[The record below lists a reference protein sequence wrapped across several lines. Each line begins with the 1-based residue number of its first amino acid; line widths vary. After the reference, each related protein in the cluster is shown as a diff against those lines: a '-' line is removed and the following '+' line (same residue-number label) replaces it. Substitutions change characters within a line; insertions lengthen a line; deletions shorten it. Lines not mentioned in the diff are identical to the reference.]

1 MDNNREFVESV
12 WDDVAD
18 MAIEKSYHVYFDD
31 HASPKASGETEAEA
45 WQAAADFTRARL
57 AEIKDVEEEIAAL
70 GNLHAADEKYEP
82 LFAAFKRTL
91 TRLQGILAE
100 KKRGMK

>member
-12 WDDVAD
+12 WEQVDVLLDED
-18 MAIEKSYHVYFDD
+18 MWKD
-31 HASPKASGETEAEA
+31 
-45 WQAAADFTRARL
+45 AADFTRARL
-57 AEIKDVEEEIAAL
+57 AEIKDVEEEIAY
-70 GNLHAADEKYEP
+70 YEQYRKNNQRYFDCELIETDP
-82 LFAAFKRTL
+82 ARFQISSILTRTI